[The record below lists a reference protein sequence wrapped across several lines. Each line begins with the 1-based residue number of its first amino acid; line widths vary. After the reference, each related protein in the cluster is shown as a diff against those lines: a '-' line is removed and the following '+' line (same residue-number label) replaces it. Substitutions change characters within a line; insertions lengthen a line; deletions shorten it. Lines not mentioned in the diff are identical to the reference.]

1 MTTETLTPGDIVRR
15 WGTSDSA
22 VRRALRA
29 DKLEGAAKDA
39 AGVWRI
45 PLDSAVAHFGPE
57 SGPRS
62 DTPPK
67 GTATDENAA
76 VRIAELEALV
86 KAQADNLAD
95 LRTII
100 GKLEGLPE
108 TVAGLSAYLIGQSRP
123 AAIPSQTST
132 PRRRWWQRRS
142 ETP

>member
-1 MTTETLTPGDIVRR
+1 MSRQVSFFVRPESRSTL
-15 WGTSDSA
+15 
-22 VRRALRA
+22 RRA
-29 DKLEGAAKDA
+29 
-39 AGVWRI
+39 
-45 PLDSAVAHFGPE
+45 
-57 SGPRS
+57 
-62 DTPPK
+62 
-67 GTATDENAA
+67 
-76 VRIAELEALV
+76 RIAKFFSSGILGRMKLFLGIALLLAMLLTTARAQQDADARYV
-86 KAQADNLAD
+86 AIYNIIQQADNLAD